1 MPERHQGL
9 DARRAARR
17 QMGRKRGD
25 QPEERNSTSGTWT
38 EQSIVWT
45 RPPTVLRAGRR
56 KEVLAQ
62 IEMMRRYSRPSVI
75 GDALYLAS
83 AHRLSLIA
91 AKP

>member
-1 MPERHQGL
+1 M
-9 DARRAARR
+9 
-17 QMGRKRGD
+17 
-25 QPEERNSTSGTWT
+25 SGTWT
-38 EQSIVWT
+38 EQSIVCDAAT
-45 RPPTVLRAGRR
+45 DRLRAGRR